1 MSAAIRS
8 TRSAAFT
15 LIEMMI
21 SVAVLAIIT
30 VYMTGLLIQQSR
42 GYEVVDD
49 VAETQQAERAIGDLM
64 ERDVLATGLL
74 VSAGAVISG
83 VDNTGPAGF
92 PVSDVFC
99 VTDADAIAN
108 PTSISD
114 AGLGIDITGGSYAG
128 TSSNDVLNLA
138 SDSLEPTAAPAYDN
152 SGPADGT
159 LDTDFF
165 FSPATGQAGGVIVTN
180 PANPAGGSQC
190 GLITDVQIGATPQ
203 VTVDWTVT
211 ASGRILVPAPIA
223 INTAGAT
230 PIAIPA
236 HIYYV
241 VPVTGANVAPQ
252 LMRDGMLLADDI
264 EDLQVAYFH
273 DNDADGNCDANE
285 WSGGDCPAAGVQG
298 FNAFQ
303 ANTVNNCFLRAI
315 RFNFVARTAKQD
327 SVVALDP
334 ALAQSPFVQ
343 TENAPARAGF
353 DGFRRR
359 PFSRTVIPRNSPIN
373 SGAIPRGCN

>member
-1 MSAAIRS
+1 MARARN
-8 TRSAAFT
+8 RQSAAFT

-21 SVAVLAIIT
+21 SVVVLAVIT
-30 VYMTGLLIQQSR
+30 MYMTGLLIQQSR

-64 ERDVLATGLL
+64 EREVLATGLL
-74 VSAGAVISG
+74 VAAGGVISG

-108 PTSISD
+108 PTGISD
-114 AGLGIDITGGSYAG
+114 AGLGIDITGASYDG
-128 TSSNDVLNLA
+128 TTSNDALDLA
-138 SDSLEPTAAPAYDN
+138 SNSLEPTVAPAYDN

-165 FSPATGQAGGVIVTN
+165 FAPGTGQAGGVIVTN
-180 PANPAGGSQC
+180 PSNPAAGSQC
-190 GLITDVQIGATPQ
+190 GLITNVQAGATPR

-211 ASGRILVPAPIA
+211 FSGRTLVPAPA
-223 INTAGAT
+223 AVNVAGAT
-230 PIAIPA
+230 QVAIPA
-236 HIYYV
+236 HIYFV
-241 VPVTGANVAPQ
+241 LPSTAVGVAPR

-273 DNDADGNCDANE
+273 DNDSDGNCDANE

-303 ANTVNNCFLRAI
+303 ANAVNNCFLRAI
-315 RFNFVARTAKQD
+315 RFNFVARTANQD
-327 SVVALDP
+327 AVVALDP
-334 ALAQSPFVQ
+334 ALAPYAFVQ

-373 SGAIPRGCN
+373 SGAVPRGCN